1 MNEFSVRCSTSGA
14 GACLLCR
21 SAEGR
26 LVREGIVRFEEVMG
40 KISDNKQFKKNQLLD
55 TAFKLFTTKGISETS
70 VSDITKE
77 ANVGKGT
84 FYLYFKDKYELET
97 KLISRRAAGLF
108 VHAESTLKNY
118 PADISLEDKAVILVK
133 DIIEQLSENP
143 SLLKF
148 IYKNLS
154 WGIVRNALKSQNKD
168 YDSDFCYSLDK
179 LISEYREEFV
189 EPDLMF
195 YTIIELASSTCY
207 NVILWNDPVNF
218 DVYKLFL
225 EKNVRSI
232 MENHRKKKFI
242 E

>member
-1 MNEFSVRCSTSGA
+1 
-14 GACLLCR
+14 
-21 SAEGR
+21 
-26 LVREGIVRFEEVMG
+26 MG
-40 KISDNKQFKKNQLLD
+40 KISDNKLHKKNQLLD

-108 VHAESTLKNY
+108 IHAENKLKDF
-118 PADISLEDKAVILVK
+118 PSEISLEDKAVILVN
-133 DIIEQLSENP
+133 DIIDQLSENP
-143 SLLKF
+143 NLLKF

-154 WGIVRNALKSQNKD
+154 WGIVRNALKSQKKE
-168 YDSDFCYSLDK
+168 YDSDIYFSLDK
-179 LISEYREEFV
+179 MVDEYRDEFI

-195 YTIIELASSTCY
+195 YTIVELTSSTCY
-207 NVILWNDPVNF
+207 NVILWEDPVKL

-225 EKNVRSI
+225 EKNIRSI
-232 MENHRKKKFI
+232 MNNHRKTAGMQP
-242 E
+242 